1 MPEGQNPFVRPE
13 QPGIDGIINM
23 GISDGDLRLQKEYSA
38 PFFGGEEKTDGE
50 Y

>member
-1 MPEGQNPFVRPE
+1 
-13 QPGIDGIINM
+13 M

-50 Y
+50 YASEAQPLGDIVSENIEGIE